1 MDRAQAPAA
10 GHCMGPVLDTELTLL
25 CLAGGVGVM
34 GRLG

>member
-25 CLAGGVGVM
+25 CLAGDGL
-34 GRLG
+34 GRVTV